1 MTKKTTKKTAT
12 KPPYKFKKGDKVMEI
27 QRDYFKE
34 NEKLIII
41 KEPYSG
47 MPRCKSVDTGREFW
61 ISKDNLKLIIAPRTV
76 LTIKTSK
83 GCAKIIKTES
93 GFHVQSKANNNEITQ
108 HSQVLDA
115 KQTGVENILA
125 TFDLYNS
132 AEMRA
137 WAKEV
142 KRKMKKPVNKKT

>member
-12 KPPYKFKKGDKVMEI
+12 KSPYKFKKGDKVNPTFNSHNVSKKDVLI
-27 QRDYFKE
+27 VTE
-34 NEKLIII
+34 NYSVIPECKTPSGHLISIH
-41 KEPYSG
+41 ES
-47 MPRCKSVDTGREFW
+47 
-61 ISKDNLKLIIAPRTV
+61 NLKLYIAPRTV

-83 GCAKIIKTES
+83 GCAKIIKTDEKQ
-93 GFHVQSKANNNEITQ
+93 FHVQSKSGNNEIVQ
-108 HSQVLDA
+108 HSESLVA
-115 KQTGVENILA
+115 KQNAIENILA

-142 KRKMKKPVNKKT
+142 KRKMKGGKK